1 MDVEQRGEPEAC
13 IRDLLARTKGPVR
26 VQLSS
31 EVGVEFPVEVFD
43 ERGPGYVGSGTLGLS
58 RELAHGLVLWH
69 RWWEDHVDW
78 CGSEETAGTD
88 EEWREWSEEGD
99 RLLERLRQQLG
110 PAFQVQ
116 RV

>member
-1 MDVEQRGEPEAC
+1 MSG
-13 IRDLLARTKGPVR
+13 RDAGIESRTR
-26 VQLSS
+26 
-31 EVGVEFPVEVFD
+31 
-43 ERGPGYVGSGTLGLS
+43 
-58 RELAHGLVLWH
+58 AWHGLVLWH

-88 EEWREWSEEGD
+88 EEWRAWSEEGD
-99 RLLERLRQQLG
+99 RLLERLREQLG